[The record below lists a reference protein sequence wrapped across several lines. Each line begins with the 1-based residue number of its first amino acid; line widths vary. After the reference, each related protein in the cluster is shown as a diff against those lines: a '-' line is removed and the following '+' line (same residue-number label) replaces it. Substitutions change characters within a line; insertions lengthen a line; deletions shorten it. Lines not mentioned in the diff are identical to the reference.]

1 MQEVIPDKTN
11 EIPRLAA
18 PLHDVPSAGVFVTAG
33 ALHTQDDTA
42 GHLEQERSADDLLVV
57 NTNDPI
63 LREACARL
71 YPEPVFP

>member
-1 MQEVIPDKTN
+1 VQGVIPDKTN
-11 EIPRLAA
+11 EIPRLAGL
-18 PLHDVPSAGVFVTAG
+18 LHDVPSAGVFVTAG
-33 ALHTQDDTA
+33 ALHTQGDTS

-57 NTNDPI
+57 NANYPI

>member
-1 MQEVIPDKTN
+1 
-11 EIPRLAA
+11 
-18 PLHDVPSAGVFVTAG
+18 VFVTAG

-42 GHLEQERSADDLLVV
+42 GHLEQERSANDLLMV

-71 YPEPVFP
+71 YPEPVFR